1 MELKN
6 YNLIK
11 FTTMSTAEIIS
22 QLEELPEEQKKSV
35 SDYIAFLLEKATKEN
50 AGKPKPKAVFGS
62 MKGMFKMA
70 PDFDEPLEE
79 FKDYM

>member
-1 MELKN
+1 
-6 YNLIK
+6 
-11 FTTMSTAEIIS
+11 MSTAEIYI
-22 QLEELPEEQKKSV
+22 QLEQLSEERKQSV
-35 SDYIAFLLEKATKEN
+35 SDFISFLLKQEAEKNERKE
-50 AGKPKPKAVFGS
+50 KPKPVFGS